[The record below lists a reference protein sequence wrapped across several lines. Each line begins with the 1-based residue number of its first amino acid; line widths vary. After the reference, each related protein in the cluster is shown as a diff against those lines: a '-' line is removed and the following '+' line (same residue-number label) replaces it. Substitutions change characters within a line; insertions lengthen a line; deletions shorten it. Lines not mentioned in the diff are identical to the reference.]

1 MSLTI
6 FLAICILGCDV
17 LIYFL
22 YEWAFGESKR
32 IRKRH
37 PRSRFE
43 APSSELS
50 ATTKPRPTAKRAA
63 SAVIEMHPRKAATST
78 VIEMHRRSPN
88 AAATPVPSSAQER
101 LAYHRIAAS
110 FAPAKRRA

>member
-1 MSLTI
+1 MSLTV

-37 PRSRFE
+37 AGSRPWATSEE
-43 APSSELS
+43 ASAGNELRTERNS
-50 ATTKPRPTAKRAA
+50 PGAARVIGMDRKRGNPTAA
-63 SAVIEMHPRKAATST
+63 SAR
-78 VIEMHRRSPN
+78 PN
-88 AAATPVPSSAQER
+88 VHEER
-101 LAYHRIAAS
+101 LAYRRLATS
-110 FAPAKRRA
+110 FVPLKPRT

>member
-32 IRKRH
+32 IRKQRAARLRGSGAAGTEAH
-37 PRSRFE
+37 QPWGEGNRPGGRPVIAMDPRTR
-43 APSSELS
+43 
-50 ATTKPRPTAKRAA
+50 KPAA
-63 SAVIEMHPRKAATST
+63 SARV
-78 VIEMHRRSPN
+78 
-88 AAATPVPSSAQER
+88 SAHEER
-101 LAYHRIAAS
+101 LAYRRLATS
-110 FAPAKRRA
+110 FAQVKTRG

>member
-32 IRKRH
+32 IRKRQA
-37 PRSRFE
+37 RSRLW
-43 APSSELS
+43 ASSEDAPVGYSLRAERNS
-50 ATTKPRPTAKRAA
+50 PGAVRVIDMDRKRGNLTVASTRPN
-63 SAVIEMHPRKAATST
+63 VD
-78 VIEMHRRSPN
+78 
-88 AAATPVPSSAQER
+88 QER
-101 LAYHRIAAS
+101 LAYRRLATS
-110 FAPAKRRA
+110 FVQLKPRT

>member
-1 MSLTI
+1 MSLTV

-37 PRSRFE
+37 PRRAWGTSQEVAQECVEGANGDRG
-43 APSSELS
+43 
-50 ATTKPRPTAKRAA
+50 RAA
-63 SAVIEMHPRKAATST
+63 RVVEMKRKNATSLG
-78 VIEMHRRSPN
+78 HSLRPN
-88 AAATPVPSSAQER
+88 QHQEA
-101 LAYHRIAAS
+101 LAYRRLAAS
-110 FAPAKRRA
+110 FASAKSRS